1 VRDSGL
7 AAVYDRYADYLYTYC
22 RFLLR
27 EPADAVDAIEDTF
40 LVAVER
46 LPGPPDDDWLR
57 PWLFAVARNAC
68 LSRLKSGQA
77 AAASDREEEND
88 DDDRALLRAA
98 LRGVSPAG
106 RDVIGLLWHGLEI
119 AEISSVLDISRDDA
133 LSLFSRARDQLELCA
148 VTLSVVRAGRQSCAG
163 LRAVSGDWDG
173 HLTVP
178 LARKLS
184 RHIDR
189 CAACGARRQEELRP
203 SLLLSLTPAALLGAA
218 VTDEA
223 LRRASVSTRALRRE
237 VLGTAAGPSPEAAAV
252 RATACERQESFRE
265 GGFPEPLETAPRGGL
280 RNPRARVG
288 LAAAG
293 VAAVAAAGIAIASA
307 GGPPA
312 RPASASGGIS
322 GLTRGGGG
330 TVSALGGTLPSGS
343 ASPSRSPSAS
353 PSASPSSSLSA
364 SPSATP
370 SKPASPTASAAA
382 SHHTSPS
389 PSASASPAT
398 PSPSASPAIS
408 VPSDVALQPDQG
420 QWPPTWQ
427 GTLTVT
433 VSGGSLPWSVEPD
446 RGLAFSQ
453 ASGSSSATI
462 TVSAQGRGNFQPITV
477 AAGGT
482 TYTVDVSTRG
492 GGGW

>member
-1 VRDSGL
+1 MRDSGL
-7 AAVYDRYADYLYTYC
+7 AAVYERYADYLYIYC

-77 AAASDREEEND
+77 AAAAERVAED
-88 DDDRALLRAA
+88 DDDRALLFAA
-98 LRGVSPAG
+98 LRGVSPAA

-119 AEISSVLDISRDDA
+119 AEISSVLAISRDDA

-148 VTLSVVRAGRQSCAG
+148 VTLSVVRAGQRACPG
-163 LRAVSGDWDG
+163 LRAETGDWDG

-178 LARKLS
+178 LVRKLS

-189 CAACGARRQEELRP
+189 CAACGAQRQEELRP
-203 SLLLSLTPAALLGAA
+203 ALLLSLTPAALLGAA

-223 LRRASVSTRALRRE
+223 LRRASVSTWALRRG
-237 VLGTAAGPSPEAAAV
+237 VLGTAADPSSGAAAV
-252 RATACERQESFRE
+252 RATACGRQGSFRE
-265 GGFPEPLETAPRGGL
+265 DGFPKPLETVAGGGL
-280 RNPRARVG
+280 RNPRVRIGV
-288 LAAAG
+288 AAAG
-293 VAAVAAAGIAIASA
+293 VAAVAVAGIAIASA

-312 RPASASGGIS
+312 RPASASGGFA
-322 GLTRGGGG
+322 GLTQGGGG
-330 TVSALGGTLPSGS
+330 TVSALGGTRPSGG
-343 ASPSRSPSAS
+343 ASPSVPPSAS
-353 PSASPSSSLSA
+353 PSASPSSSASA

-370 SKPASPTASAAA
+370 SRPASPTVSASRHA
-382 SHHTSPS
+382 SPS
-389 PSASASPAT
+389 PSASASSPS

-408 VPSDVALQPDQG
+408 VPSDVTLQPDQG
-420 QWPPTWQ
+420 QWPPEWQ

-433 VSGGSLPWSVEPD
+433 VSGGSLSWSIEPD
-446 RGLAFSQ
+446 RGLSFSQ

-462 TVSAQGRGNFQPITV
+462 EISAQGRGNFQPITV

-482 TYTVDVSTRG
+482 TYIVDVSTRG